1 MRELIRRIEE
11 GKNLCI
17 RKKLV
22 FFLSLLLFYFLK
34 KKHEKQNFF
43 SRSQNFKTKRN
54 FNFFFSAENFI
65 IEETTKSVAE
75 LAAWLIACR
84 SFCLVPN
91 IFAALLRRIKCL
103 VEFPWFAK
111 DSKRSAKISLWFL
124 LDIYT
129 SMVKTWSG
137 DIKKS
142 SK

>member
-84 SFCLVPN
+84 SFSVNFQL
-91 IFAALLRRIKCL
+91 FASFRTFLRPFFGASSVQQSFLGLQKI
-103 VEFPWFAK
+103 PK
-111 DSKRSAKISLWFL
+111 DLPKSVFGSCQISIHHW
-124 LDIYT
+124 
-129 SMVKTWSG
+129 
-137 DIKKS
+137 
-142 SK
+142 